1 MKKNLKAL
9 FITLI
14 SLIIVTT
21 IVFSVIT
28 HKADT
33 VSAEND
39 EFKPTI
45 VIDAG
50 HGGEDGGAV
59 SGDNI
64 LEKNI
69 NLQISNKLKQLF
81 ISNGFD
87 VVMTR
92 ETDIAIYDEDST
104 KSKKFSDL
112 SNRVEIFNSSVN
124 NVVISIHQN
133 KFTDERYFG
142 TQVFYSANNTLS
154 EKLAECVRVSVTSL
168 LQKDNSRQCKKAGS
182 DIFVLD
188 NAEVPAIMV
197 ECGFLS
203 NKNETQK
210 LIDDT
215 YQNELTYCIFL
226 GFLEFY
232 NINY

>member
-1 MKKNLKAL
+1 MNKKLQVFFVSVL
-9 FITLI
+9 
-14 SLIIVTT
+14 SLILITT
-21 IVFSVIT
+21 IFFSIIT
-28 HKADT
+28 HNTVT
-33 VSAEND
+33 VSGENY

-45 VIDAG
+45 IIDPG

-59 SGDNI
+59 ADENI
-64 LEKNI
+64 LEKDI
-69 NLQISNKLKQLF
+69 NLQISQKLKQYF
-81 ISNGFD
+81 VANGFD
-87 VVMTR
+87 VIMTR
-92 ETDIAIYDEDST
+92 ESDTAIYDKDST
-104 KSKKFSDL
+104 NTKKISDL
-112 SNRVEIFNSSVN
+112 SNRVQIFNSSVN

-142 TQVFYSANNTLS
+142 TQVFYSPNNPLS
-154 EKLAECVRVSVTSL
+154 ETFAECVRVSVTSL

-232 NINY
+232 NTNY